1 METIKYKGF
10 VGSVEVSIK
19 DNCVHGKIF
28 FINDLVTYESD
39 TPINLKA
46 KFKAAVD
53 DYLETC
59 KALKIE
65 PLKSF
70 SGSFNIRIEPEK
82 HQELATHAVHK
93 DTTINQVVNRAIEN
107 YLHTALKGSEIHNH
121 HTINI
126 VVEKP
131 YHDLIP
137 ENIVSKKTNNDIIEF
152 APIAK
157 ARAAI

>member
-1 METIKYKGF
+1 METIKYKSF
-10 VGSVEVSIK
+10 IGSVEVSIK
-19 DNCVHGKIF
+19 DNCVYGKIL

-39 TPINLKA
+39 TPVNLKA

-53 DYLETC
+53 DYIETC
-59 KALKIE
+59 KTLKIE

-82 HQELATHAVHK
+82 HQELATHAVQK
-93 DTTINQVVNRAIEN
+93 DTTINQVVNKAIEN
-107 YLHTALKGSEIHNH
+107 YLHTSLKGSEIHNH

-131 YHDLIP
+131 YQELIP
-137 ENIVSKKTNNDIIEF
+137 KNIVPKRTNKDIIEF
-152 APIAK
+152 APIAR
-157 ARAAI
+157 ARA